1 MSYRFLTKLTYASE
15 EHDLREL
22 AEYLPDFATSA
33 FKNLKNSIYDYSL
46 GVNKLAEKAPGIR
59 EESISSEILR
69 LIS

>member
-15 EHDLREL
+15 EYKLRQL

-33 FKNLKNSIYDYSL
+33 FKNLKISIYDYSFD
-46 GVNKLAEKAPGIR
+46 VNVLTQEARGIR